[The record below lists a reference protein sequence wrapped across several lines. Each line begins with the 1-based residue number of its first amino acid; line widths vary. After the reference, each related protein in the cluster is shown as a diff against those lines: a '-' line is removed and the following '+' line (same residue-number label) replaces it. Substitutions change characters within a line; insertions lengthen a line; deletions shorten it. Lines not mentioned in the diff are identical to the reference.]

1 MLGVALA
8 SLSGCIHEL
17 GRAPAPSEARE
28 LPRVV
33 LQAREALERGGDLPE
48 SLLSFPVN
56 VVEVAYEVG
65 PGWCA
70 ARYRVTG
77 VGRDALRPLQEGL
90 ARAWA
95 TGRPAALASSP
106 GFWGVVS
113 VEDCEHVW
121 AVGIDPGSER
131 INSIIIDT
139 PASRGGNAWTPARAD
154 YGAVGP
160 FR

>member
-1 MLGVALA
+1 MGLKPLLRLGIALA
-8 SLSGCIHEL
+8 TFGGCVHE
-17 GRAPAPSEARE
+17 RAEGRE

-33 LQAREALERGGDLPE
+33 LQAREALGRGGDLPE

-70 ARYRVTG
+70 AHHRVTV
-77 VGRDALRPLQEGL
+77 VGTRAALRPLLEGL

-95 TGRPAALASSP
+95 TGPPVSLASSP

-139 PASRGGNAWTPARAD
+139 PESRGGNSWTP
-154 YGAVGP
+154 GP